1 MDDFFNYQ
9 SGNYGSDDNYYNNN
23 NYYNNDNNDN
33 NNTYN
38 TYGTYDNYGSYEKNE
53 QNETYESYENND
65 NYDSNDNDNKN
76 ENSAT
81 YYLNDGNGSNSNYS
95 TSYYTESYKKPKNKK
110 RPGILIQMIIV
121 ALVSSIIGGSV
132 VFVGFQFVAPA
143 IKPSVNKYI
152 GNVLQDKAETD
163 NMLESNNGT
172 TEEGEDGNS
181 NSGKSGSSGATF
193 IGNDLSTSYENVISK
208 IAEEVSPAVVGI
220 RVTAK
225 TTSFFFGETEGT
237 GEGSGII
244 IKSNGYVVTNYHVIQ
259 KALDM
264 YGKILSNA
272 KIEVFLMEDMDK
284 PYRAEVVGTDSRT
297 DLAVL
302 KIDADNLP
310 VAVLGDSDKVK
321 VGELA
326 IAIGNPGGL
335 EYMGS
340 VTAGIISGLNR
351 TIVSENGDKYTLIQT
366 DAAINPGNSGG
377 ALLNSKGQVIGINS
391 VKIVS
396 EEYEGLGFAIPINT
410 VKDIVN
416 DLMEYNYVKGR
427 PFLGISAD
435 PNYDEKAA
443 KYYNAPVGILVA
455 QVTPFSGAYKA
466 GIQRGDIITKFD
478 GKAVKTVA
486 ELNELKN
493 KHKPGDIVK
502 VEIYRDG
509 KTYTLDVTLT
519 EEK

>member
-1 MDDFFNYQ
+1 MDDFFNNQ
-9 SGNYGSDDNYYNNN
+9 SENYESDN
-23 NYYNNDNNDN
+23 NYYNNS
-33 NNTYN
+33 
-38 TYGTYDNYGSYEKNE
+38 NYYL
-53 QNETYESYENND
+53 
-65 NYDSNDNDNKN
+65 SNDN
-76 ENSAT
+76 
-81 YYLNDGNGSNSNYS
+81 GSNYKYS
-95 TSYYTESYKKPKNKK
+95 TSFYTESYKKPKNKK
-110 RPGILIQMIIV
+110 RLSILTQMIIV
-121 ALVSSIIGGSV
+121 GLVCSILGGSV
-132 VFVGFQFVAPA
+132 VFTAFQFVAPA
-143 IKPSVNKYI
+143 IKPAVNKYF
-152 GNVLQDKAETD
+152 GNIIQDKAESD
-163 NMLESNNGT
+163 SIFENNEDSNAEENGNESNKS
-172 TEEGEDGNS
+172 S
-181 NSGKSGSSGATF
+181 NSGIGGTTYL
-193 IGNDLSTSYENVISK
+193 GNDLSTSYESVISK
-208 IAEEVSPAVVGI
+208 VAEEVSPAIVGI
-220 RVTAK
+220 RVTAR

-244 IKSNGYVVTNYHVIQ
+244 IKNDGYVVTNYHVIQ

-272 KIEVFLMEDMDK
+272 KIEVFLPEDKDK
-284 PYRAEVVGTDSRT
+284 PYKAEVVGTDSRT

-302 KIDADNLP
+302 KIDAKDLP
-310 VAVLGDSDKVK
+310 VAELGDSDKVK

-351 TIVSENGDKYTLIQT
+351 TIVSENGDKFTLIQT

-377 ALLNSKGQVIGINS
+377 ALLNSKGQVIGVNS
-391 VKIVS
+391 IKIVA
-396 EEYEGLGFAIPINT
+396 EEFEGLGFAIPINI

-427 PFLGISAD
+427 PFLGISSD
-435 PNYDEKAA
+435 PSYDEAAA
-443 KYYNAPVGILVA
+443 KYYKAPVGILVA
-455 QVTPFSGAYKA
+455 QVIPFSGAYKA

-493 KHKPGDIVK
+493 KHKPGDTVK

-509 KTYTLDVTLT
+509 ETLTLGVTLT
-519 EEK
+519 EER

>member
-1 MDDFFNYQ
+1 MDDFFNNQ
-9 SGNYGSDDNYYNNN
+9 SNNFESENNYYNNN
-23 NYYNNDNNDN
+23 NYYLSDD
-33 NNTYN
+33 
-38 TYGTYDNYGSYEKNE
+38 
-53 QNETYESYENND
+53 
-65 NYDSNDNDNKN
+65 
-76 ENSAT
+76 
-81 YYLNDGNGSNSNYS
+81 NGSGFKYS
-95 TSYYTESYKKPKNKK
+95 TSFYTESYKKPKNKK
-110 RPGILIQMIIV
+110 RPGILTQMIIV
-121 ALVSSIIGGSV
+121 ALISSILGGSV
-132 VFVGFQFVAPA
+132 VFAAFQFVAPA
-143 IKPSVNKYI
+143 IKPTVNKYV
-152 GNVLQDKAETD
+152 GNILKNNGETD
-163 NMLESNNGT
+163 SLTEDSENTNGEEKVAESNNS
-172 TEEGEDGNS
+172 S
-181 NSGKSGSSGATF
+181 NSGAGATY
-193 IGNDLSTSYENVISK
+193 IGNELGTSYESVITK
-208 IAEEVSPAVVGI
+208 VAEKASPAIVGI

-244 IKSNGYVVTNYHVIQ
+244 IKSDGYVVTNYHVIQ

-272 KIEVFLMEDMDK
+272 KIEVFLMDDMDK
-284 PYRAEVVGTDSRT
+284 PYKAEVVGTDSRT

-302 KIDADNLP
+302 KIDGNNLP
-310 VAVLGDSDKVK
+310 VAELGDSDKLK

-377 ALLNSKGQVIGINS
+377 ALLNSKGQVIGVNS
-391 VKIVS
+391 IKIVA
-396 EEYEGLGFAIPINT
+396 EEFEGLGFAIPINI

-427 PFLGISAD
+427 PFLGISVD
-435 PNYDEKAA
+435 SSYDEKAA
-443 KYYNAPVGILVA
+443 KYYNAPVGLLVA

-493 KHKPGDIVK
+493 KFKPGDTVK

-509 KTYTLDVTLT
+509 ETITLNVTLS

>member
-1 MDDFFNYQ
+1 MYMDDFFNNNQ
-9 SGNYGSDDNYYNNN
+9 PGNYESDNNYYNNN
-23 NYYNNDNNDN
+23 NYYLSDD
-33 NNTYN
+33 
-38 TYGTYDNYGSYEKNE
+38 
-53 QNETYESYENND
+53 
-65 NYDSNDNDNKN
+65 
-76 ENSAT
+76 
-81 YYLNDGNGSNSNYS
+81 NGSNYNYS
-95 TSYYTESYKKPKNKK
+95 TSFYTESYKKPKNKK
-110 RPGILIQMIIV
+110 RPGILTQMIIV
-121 ALVSSIIGGSV
+121 ALISSILGGSV
-132 VFVGFQFVAPA
+132 VFTAFQFVAPA
-143 IKPSVNKYI
+143 LKPVVNKYF
-152 GNVLQDKAETD
+152 GNILQDKAETGSIF
-163 NMLESNNGT
+163 ENNENGDAEENGNSSKSSSSGVGGT
-172 TEEGEDGNS
+172 TYVGNE
-181 NSGKSGSSGATF
+181 
-193 IGNDLSTSYENVISK
+193 ISTSYESVITK
-208 IAEEVSPAVVGI
+208 IAEEVSPAIVGI
-220 RVTAK
+220 RVTAR

-259 KALDM
+259 NALDR

-272 KIEVFLMEDMDK
+272 KIEVFLKDNMDM
-284 PYRAEVVGTDSRT
+284 PYKAEVVGTDSRT

-302 KIDADNLP
+302 KIDGSNFP
-310 VAVLGDSDKVK
+310 VAELGDSDKVK

-351 TIVSENGDKYTLIQT
+351 TIVSESGDKYTLIQT

-377 ALLNSKGQVIGINS
+377 ALLNSKGQVIGVNS
-391 VKIVS
+391 IKIVA
-396 EEYEGLGFAIPINT
+396 EEFEGLGFAIPINI
-410 VKDIVN
+410 VKEIVN

-427 PFLGISAD
+427 PFLGISSD
-435 PNYDEKAA
+435 PSYDEAAA

-455 QVTPFSGAYKA
+455 QVIPFSGAYKA

-493 KHKPGDIVK
+493 KHKPGDTVK

-509 KTYTLDVTLT
+509 ETLTLDVTLT
-519 EEK
+519 EER